1 MTLQAQL
8 EAFRKELQSDDFKMS
23 IGELASLYNEGDL
36 ILNPDF
42 QRFFRWNEKQKSLLI
57 ESIFLQIPLPP
68 IFIYERKDG
77 KWEVIDGLQR
87 LSSIFQFMNCLQ
99 DQNSGVF
106 LIQDIPYLTELIGKN
121 WASLDGSFQRI
132 FKRSNLA
139 VTKLKWNSEDF
150 TKYEMFKRLNR
161 TGSPLSEQEM
171 RNCIIIMGNK
181 PFYTWMESLSKNT
194 DFHDAASLSDQNMKK
209 REDLDLI
216 TRYLCFRFSSK
227 EELKNVRAVD
237 SFLDKKIIEIS
248 LLPDLNLEDEEQIF
262 KKIFKEL
269 NCQLG
274 SDCFKRYDR
283 NSKSF
288 KGMFLMSPFEAIMF
302 ALSKYPENLNNLREK
317 IVTLQ
322 NDPVFSKYSGSG
334 VNVSQR
340 WKYLFDLSEKIFNG

>member
-23 IGELASLYNEGDL
+23 IGELASLYSEGDL

-42 QRFFRWNEKQKSLLI
+42 QRFFRWNERQKSLLI

-87 LSSIFQFMNCLQ
+87 LSSIFQFMNHLNN
-99 DQNSGVF
+99 QNSGAF
-106 LIQDIPYLTELIGKN
+106 LIQEVPYLTELVGKN
-121 WASLDGSFQRI
+121 WDSLDGSFQRI

-139 VTKLKWNSEDF
+139 ITKLKWNSEDF

-171 RNCIIIMGNK
+171 RNCIIIMENK
-181 PFYTWMESLSKNT
+181 PFYTWMENLSKNI
-194 DFHDAASLSDQNMKK
+194 DFLNTVSLSDQNMKK

-227 EELKNVRAVD
+227 EELKSVRAVD

-248 LLPDLNLEDEEQIF
+248 KLPTLDQKEEEQLF
-262 KKIFKEL
+262 KNIFKEL
-269 NCQLG
+269 NRQLG
-274 SDCFKRYDR
+274 SDCFKRYD
-283 NSKSF
+283 KETQSF
-288 KGMFLMSPFEAIMF
+288 KGMFLISPFEATIF
-302 ALSKYPENLNNLREK
+302 ALSKSPEKLNNLKEK
-317 IVTLQ
+317 IIALQ
-322 NDPVFSKYSGSG
+322 NDPIFSKYSGSG